1 MGAQHKDIGT
11 GEVHILANWVVN
23 SLALRDVI
31 PVGPADIGKVC
42 WVRGT
47 GGAISG
53 FYALAND
60 APLVWER
67 IGGGTLAEV
76 TLDDADTL
84 SISDTAGATVTVALP
99 YEHTLSAAGSS
110 PETKYLNGN
119 KTWTVLT
126 KASLALDQVDNTSDA
141 NKPVSTAQATAI
153 LAAQNYAVQR
163 SNHTGT
169 QLAATIS
176 DFSTAVGLA
185 APVKTVNGATG
196 DVAVTTASIGA
207 VATAD
212 IGVTVA
218 PLTAGKIPSSYLPA
232 IAISDYLGS
241 VASQAAMLALVGE
254 RGDWCTR
261 SDTSQTFILTNEN
274 PSVLASWQPIIT
286 PGAVISVNGNAGV
299 VVVNAALGASFVA
312 TTGVLTVSKNNGQ
325 ASDIIQLAPTQD
337 IVDTGATGVTC
348 VSGRTYVS
356 NPSNSNCPGYS
367 LPAGVAGAKVTIL
380 YDGSTASVFT
390 VYPNGADSI
399 SGGTGGDSVTYKQQG
414 RYIFSYYN
422 GTWNVQYYPKNPA
435 GRWRKAVTSVVYA
448 QPNDWIEAYNSTIV
462 LPTTGLIDGDT
473 VTVRNYVKDND
484 STHIASNTITSAA
497 PKYIRAQFATSG
509 TATSLSASSV
519 IDVARGADSYIEFTY
534 NSSLNVWFY
543 KVYFECTGTF
553 SDSAFKIAKSG
564 GFAAATINCS
574 AITGVSLRT
583 IYAADNDVDLATV
596 PRTNSS
602 SGNFKPSGTN
612 AAIVAG
618 QGSKAGNARVCT
630 VTGHSIQS
638 SLQAPGAVIRGN
650 QDVSSTISK
659 VMVADATYKTRTFA
673 TGSGP
678 YTATAYPTETG
689 ANTATG
695 ASTTHIPATL
705 RDTLLTGSRNV
716 GLHEF
721 RFVLTTNDATPK
733 VFCGT
738 RRVICQW
745 DGTTSSVLDTATL
758 GTDYDP
764 QSLAP
769 SISFSISNHYLVA
782 TVTSTALSASGI
794 FLNVSADIHS
804 VYNGD

>member
-1 MGAQHKDIGT
+1 MEHA
-11 GEVHILANWVVN
+11 
-23 SLALRDVI
+23 VI
-31 PVGPADIGKVC
+31 PLGQRHALHNWEVESVE
-42 WVRGT
+42 
-47 GGAISG
+47 
-53 FYALAND
+53 ALAALTVSYADVGKAAYVQGLDLYTLRSVDPITFASVGNPV
-60 APLVWER
+60 ASVTVA
-67 IGGGTLAEV
+67 GGTLTITLADGTELTADVAPADLGAEP
-76 TLDDADTL
+76 
-84 SISDTAGATVTVALP
+84 ALP
-99 YEHTLSAAGSS
+99 SAGSS

-119 KTWTVLT
+119 KTWTVLA
-126 KASLALDQVDNTSDA
+126 KDAWGLDQVDNTSDA

-196 DVAVTTASIGA
+196 DVSVTTASIGA
-207 VATAD
+207 VATSD

-261 SDTSQTFILTNEN
+261 SDTSQTYILTNES

-286 PGAVISVNGNAGV
+286 PGAVTSVNGNAGV
-299 VVVNAALGASFVA
+299 VVVNAALSASFVA
-312 TTGVLTVSKNNGQ
+312 TTGVLTVAKNNGQ
-325 ASDIIQLAPTQD
+325 ASDTIQLVPTQD
-337 IVDTGATGVTC
+337 IVDTGATSVTC

-367 LPAGVAGAKVTIL
+367 LPAGAAGAKVTIL
-380 YDGSTASVFT
+380 YDGATASILTVF
-390 VYPNGADSI
+390 PNGSDTI
-399 SGGTGGDSVTYKQQG
+399 SGGTAGASVTYKQQG
-414 RYIFSYYN
+414 RYIFSYYS
-422 GTWNVQYYPKNPA
+422 GTWNVQYTPKNPV
-435 GRWRKAVTSVVYA
+435 GRWRKAVTTTVYA
-448 QPNDWIEAYNSTIV
+448 QPNDCIEAANSTIV
-462 LPTTGLIDGDT
+462 LPTTGLTDGDT
-473 VTVRNYVKDND
+473 VVVRNYVKDND
-484 STHIASNTITSAA
+484 VTHTAPALGSNTITSTS
-497 PKYIRAQFATSG
+497 PQYIRAQFATSG
-509 TATSLSASSV
+509 TSTSLASGSVTDAVRGVDSA
-519 IDVARGADSYIEFTY
+519 IEFTY

-543 KVYFECTGTF
+543 KVYFECTGNF
-553 SDSAFKIAKSG
+553 IDGAFKVYKAG
-564 GFAAATINCS
+564 GLSSATINCS
-574 AITGVSLRT
+574 ATTGLSLRT

-618 QGSKAGNARVCT
+618 QGSKAGNSRVCT

-638 SLQAPGAVIRGN
+638 SLQAPGAVVWGN

-659 VMVADATYKTRTFA
+659 VMVANTTYKTRAAA
-673 TGSGP
+673 TGAGP

-695 ASTTHIPATL
+695 ASTTHVPATL
-705 RDTLLTGSRNV
+705 RDTLLTGSRNI
-716 GLHEF
+716 GMHEVS
-721 RFVLTTNDATPK
+721 FVLTTNDATPK
-733 VFCGT
+733 VFTGK
-738 RRVICQW
+738 RRVVCQW

-782 TVTSTALSASGI
+782 TVSSTALSASGI
-794 FLNVSADIHS
+794 FLNVSVDIHS